1 MQVINVHALSSDV
14 NYINAVLVL
23 MLACFGNN
31 GLDVE
36 KSRLSII
43 RDHNVFMEHF
53 FFMQYIKYCAISLC
67 STGITLSLSSYKS
80 PIQFVGE
87 RQAF

>member
-53 FFMQYIKYCAISLC
+53 FSCNILNTVPFLC
-67 STGITLSLSSYKS
+67 VQLGSHYL
-80 PIQFVGE
+80 
-87 RQAF
+87 